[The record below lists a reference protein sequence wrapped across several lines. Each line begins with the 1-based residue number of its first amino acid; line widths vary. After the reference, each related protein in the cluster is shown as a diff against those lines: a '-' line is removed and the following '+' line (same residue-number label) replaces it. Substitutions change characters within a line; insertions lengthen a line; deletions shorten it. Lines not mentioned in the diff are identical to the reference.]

1 MESEN
6 LIIDDGRQRQK
17 VEQIGVVAPDVGVAI
32 FSEAF
37 VIETVYWESTVI
49 VEVVLATI
57 PCVICLDSWLP
68 RRMVT
73 RWGYRTLS
81 ATRRVTVSTE

>member
-6 LIIDDGRQRQK
+6 LIIDDGRQRQE
-17 VEQIGVVAPDVGVAI
+17 VEQIGVVAPDVGVAV
-32 FSEAF
+32 FSKAF
-37 VIETVYWESTVI
+37 VIETVYYRCKSVI
-49 VEVVLATI
+49 MKIVLVTL

-73 RWGYRTLS
+73 R
-81 ATRRVTVSTE
+81 